1 MNDLL
6 DNAVSDRE
14 AHPWRYYRLDHEQMK
29 KIADRQD
36 AALASLREQLAEAQR
51 EAVGLLT
58 QNTETW
64 NRAIA
69 AEREVAALKA
79 QGACEWTPQDRG
91 DDGWYSTDCGQE
103 FCTID
108 DAPVPAEF
116 KFCVYCG
123 KPLAVAPVAPTPEG

>member
-1 MNDLL
+1 MDSSRTSLPCCAHGYPR
-6 DNAVSDRE
+6 AVSDE
-14 AHPWRYYRLDHEQMK
+14 ACPLCLK
-29 KIADRQD
+29 

-123 KPLAVAPVAPTPEG
+123 KPLAVAPASPTPEG